1 MGCKFKEKVVGG
13 DRAIFYKDV
22 VNVQSGFNL
31 SQKFPV
37 GTVIPKGTFVEFDEE
52 RRDVHVVK
60 SAEVVSGGTG
70 NDVWVEKGALFQP
83 GDEVFVDNS
92 GKVKIQS
99 INKNNLAHDIF
110 TLASSLSVKEGDV
123 LRESA
128 YVTIGT
134 GVVTIAENAVT
145 VPGMVEVKV
154 DDWVRKQGTVTDP
167 VQVKTVTSADGV
179 KTLTFDPAL
188 SLVSN
193 DVLEV
198 LELHE
203 EHEPMGCSYKRI
215 TIEDDAETIDVVV
228 DAKVYARRVQP
239 IHESW
244 FGGNKRMFLKNNPGI
259 SFTYTL

>member
-37 GTVIPKGTFVEFDEE
+37 GTVIPKGTFIEFDEE
-52 RRDVHVVK
+52 KRDAHIVK
-60 SAEVVSGGTG
+60 SARVVSGGEG
-70 NDVWVEKGALFQP
+70 NDVWVEKNSLFQP

-92 GKVKIQS
+92 GKAKIQS
-99 INKNNLAHDIF
+99 INKNNLNHDVF
-110 TLASSLSVKEGDV
+110 TLNTSLSVKVDDV
-123 LRESA
+123 LRESFYCTVESGVITLEESA
-128 YVTIGT
+128 VTIPEIVG
-134 GVVTIAENAVT
+134 
-145 VPGMVEVKV
+145 VKV
-154 DDWVRKQGTVTDP
+154 GDWVRKQGTTLDP
-167 VQVKTVTSADGV
+167 VMVKTVTVDNGV
-179 KTLTFDPAL
+179 KTLTFEPEI
-188 SLVSN
+188 SLKSN

-203 EHEPMGCSYKRI
+203 VHEPMGCSYKRM

-228 DAKVYARRVQP
+228 GAKVYARRIQP

-244 FGGNKRMFLKNNPGI
+244 LGGNKRMFLKNNPGI